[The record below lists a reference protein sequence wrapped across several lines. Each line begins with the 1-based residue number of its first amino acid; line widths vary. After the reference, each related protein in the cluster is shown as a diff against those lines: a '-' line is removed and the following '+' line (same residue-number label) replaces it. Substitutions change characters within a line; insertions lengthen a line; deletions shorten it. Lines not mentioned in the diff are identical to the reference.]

1 MSIVQRTITCHAE
14 ALAKPGWPAPKT
26 TTSYCDFIL
35 NSVANACLHHIA
47 KQTSNI
53 SWAMGAFEYVFVN
66 ATVMLSGAKHLW
78 SISADGMGPKL
89 V

>member
-1 MSIVQRTITCHAE
+1 
-14 ALAKPGWPAPKT
+14 
-26 TTSYCDFIL
+26 
-35 NSVANACLHHIA
+35 
-47 KQTSNI
+47 
-53 SWAMGAFEYVFVN
+53 MGAFEYVFVN